1 MLPFI
6 RQDLAELAA
15 YTPHPGGASGESAHS
30 ESVLDRLDTNECP
43 YDLPEELKQKLAW
56 TYQQL
61 IETNRYPD
69 GGHAALKEAIA
80 QYVNESIAESIPVP
94 PLNKGE
100 ILNVPPLNKG
110 ALLNVPP
117 LNKGGLGGVKLQKT
131 AITADNI
138 SVGNGSDELIRSL
151 LIATCLGGQGSI
163 LVANPTFSM
172 YGITAKTLGIP
183 VVSAPR
189 KEDNF
194 EIDIAAAKQAILSV
208 GVAPVGAGC
217 ANAQNQNPPVRVVFV
232 VHPNSPTANALTT
245 NEIEWL
251 SSLPENILVVIDEA
265 YFEFSQNTLADRLQ
279 QHPNWIILRTFS
291 KAFRLASMRVGY
303 AIAHP
308 ELTAALEKIRLPY
321 NLPSFS
327 QTAAEFA
334 LAQRQQ
340 LLAVIPE
347 IIAERAKLIA
357 ALTQHQKLQVWPS
370 AANFVYL
377 RVKSAEGESSEKAH
391 QQIMQQLKAQGT
403 LIRHTGGG
411 LRITV
416 GTPDENQRTCD
427 RIGAILT

>member
-6 RQDLAELAA
+6 RKDLAELTA

-43 YDLPEELKQKLAW
+43 YDLPEELKKKLAW

-80 QYVNESIAESIPVP
+80 QYVNESITIPP
-94 PLNKGE
+94 
-100 ILNVPPLNKG
+100 
-110 ALLNVPP
+110 
-117 LNKGGLGGVKLQKT
+117 LGGVALPKT

-151 LIATCLGGQGSI
+151 LIATCLGGTGSI
-163 LVANPTFSM
+163 FVANPTFSM
-172 YGITAKTLGIP
+172 YGIIAQTLGIP
-183 VVSAPR
+183 VVSVQR
-189 KEDNF
+189 KEENF
-194 EIDIAAAKQAILSV
+194 EIDIEAAKRAI
-208 GVAPVGAGC
+208 G
-217 ANAQNQNPPVRVVFV
+217 QNQNPPVRAVFV
-232 VHPNSPTANALTT
+232 VHPNSPTANALTPD
-245 NEIEWL
+245 EIEWL
-251 SSLPENILVVIDEA
+251 ENLPSEILVVIDEA
-265 YFEFSQNTLADRLQ
+265 YFEFSQNTLADKLHH
-279 QHPNWIILRTFS
+279 HPNWIILRTFS

-308 ELTAALEKIRLPY
+308 ELAAALEKIRLPY
-321 NLPSFS
+321 NLPSFC
-327 QTAAEFA
+327 QVAAELA
-334 LAQRQQ
+334 LAQRQL

-347 IIAERAKLIA
+347 IISERAKLIA
-357 ALTQHQKLQVWPS
+357 ALTQYQKLQIWPS

-377 RVKSAEGESSEKAH
+377 RVKAGEGESSQQEH
-391 QQIMQQLKAQGT
+391 QQIMQHLKERGT

-416 GTPDENQRTCD
+416 GSPEENQRTVD
-427 RIGAILT
+427 RIAAIFD

>member
-6 RQDLAELAA
+6 RKDLAELAA
-15 YTPHPGGASGESAHS
+15 YTPHPGGASEESTHS
-30 ESVLDRLDTNECP
+30 EIVLDRLDTNECP

-80 QYVNESIAESIPVP
+80 QYVSESSQ
-94 PLNKGE
+94 
-100 ILNVPPLNKG
+100 NVGP
-110 ALLNVPP
+110 
-117 LNKGGLGGVKLQKT
+117 GGITQPKT

-151 LIATCLGGQGSI
+151 LIATCLGGAGSI

-183 VVSAPR
+183 VVSVAR
-189 KEDNF
+189 REDNF
-194 EIDIAAAKQAILSV
+194 EIDINAAQRAILSV
-208 GVAPVGAGC
+208 DEPPVGAGC
-217 ANAQNQNPPVRVVFV
+217 ANDQNQNPPVRIVFV
-232 VHPNSPTANALTT
+232 VHPNSPTANALTAD
-245 NEIEWL
+245 EVDWL
-251 SSLPENILVVIDEA
+251 ESLPEQILVVIDEA
-265 YFEFSQNTLADRLQ
+265 YFEFSQNTLADRLH

-334 LAQRQQ
+334 LAQRQL

-357 ALTQHQKLQVWPS
+357 ALSQHPTLQVWPS

-377 RVKSAEGESSEKAH
+377 RVKAAEGASIEQKH
-391 QQIMQQLKAQGT
+391 QQIMQQLKERGT

-416 GTPDENQRTCD
+416 GSPEENQRTCD
-427 RIGAILT
+427 RIAAILT

>member
-6 RQDLAELAA
+6 RKDLAELTA

-43 YDLPEELKQKLAW
+43 YDLPEELKKKLAW

-80 QYVNESIAESIPVP
+80 QYVNESITIP
-94 PLNKGE
+94 
-100 ILNVPPLNKG
+100 
-110 ALLNVPP
+110 A
-117 LNKGGLGGVKLQKT
+117 LGGVALPKT

-151 LIATCLGGQGSI
+151 LIATCLGGTGSI
-163 LVANPTFSM
+163 FVANPTFSM
-172 YGITAKTLGIP
+172 YGIIAQTLGIP
-183 VVSAPR
+183 VVSAQR
-189 KEDNF
+189 KEENF
-194 EIDIAAAKQAILSV
+194 EIDIEAAKRAI
-208 GVAPVGAGC
+208 
-217 ANAQNQNPPVRVVFV
+217 AQNQNPPVRAVFV
-232 VHPNSPTANALTT
+232 VHPNSPTANALTPD
-245 NEIEWL
+245 EIEWL
-251 SSLPENILVVIDEA
+251 ENLPSEILVVIDEA
-265 YFEFSQNTLADRLQ
+265 YFEFSQNTLADQLHH
-279 QHPNWIILRTFS
+279 HPNWIILRTFS

-308 ELTAALEKIRLPY
+308 ELAAALEKIRLPY
-321 NLPSFS
+321 NLPSFC
-327 QTAAEFA
+327 QVAAELA
-334 LAQRQQ
+334 LAQRQL

-347 IIAERAKLIA
+347 IISERAKLIA
-357 ALTQHQKLQVWPS
+357 ALTQYQKLQIWPS

-377 RVKSAEGESSEKAH
+377 RVKAGEGESPQQEH
-391 QQIMQQLKAQGT
+391 QQIMQHLKERGT

-416 GTPDENQRTCD
+416 GSPEENQRTVD
-427 RIGAILT
+427 RIAAIFD

>member
-6 RQDLAELAA
+6 RKDLAELTA

-30 ESVLDRLDTNECP
+30 EIVLDRLDTNECP

-80 QYVNESIAESIPVP
+80 QYVNEGLNIP
-94 PLNKGE
+94 PLVKGD
-100 ILNVPPLNKG
+100 
-110 ALLNVPP
+110 LLNVPP
-117 LNKGGLGGVKLQKT
+117 LNKGGLGGVPEPKT

-151 LIATCLGGQGSI
+151 LIATCLGGAGSI
-163 LVANPTFSM
+163 FVANPTFSM
-172 YGITAKTLGIP
+172 YGITATTLGIP
-183 VVSAPR
+183 VVSAR
-189 KEDNF
+189 RREDNF
-194 EIDIAAAKQAILSV
+194 AIDINAAKRAID
-208 GVAPVGAGC
+208 
-217 ANAQNQNPPVRVVFV
+217 QNQNPPVRIVFV
-232 VHPNSPTANALTT
+232 VHPNSPTANALTI

-265 YFEFSQNTLADRLQ
+265 YFEFSQNTLADRLH

-308 ELTAALEKIRLPY
+308 ELTATLEKIRLPY

-334 LAQRQQ
+334 LAQRQL

-347 IIAERAKLIA
+347 TISERAKLIA

-370 AANFVYL
+370 AANFLYL
-377 RVKSAEGESSEKAH
+377 RVKAAEGESAEQKH

-416 GTPDENQRTCD
+416 GTPDENVRTCD
-427 RIGAILT
+427 RLAAILTY

>member
-6 RQDLAELAA
+6 RKDLAELTA

-43 YDLPEELKQKLAW
+43 YDLPEELKKKLAW

-80 QYVNESIAESIPVP
+80 QYVNESIAIPP
-94 PLNKGE
+94 
-100 ILNVPPLNKG
+100 
-110 ALLNVPP
+110 
-117 LNKGGLGGVKLQKT
+117 LGGVALPKT

-151 LIATCLGGQGSI
+151 LIATCLGGTGSI
-163 LVANPTFSM
+163 FVANPTFSM
-172 YGITAKTLGIP
+172 YGIIAQTLGIP
-183 VVSAPR
+183 VVSAQR
-189 KEDNF
+189 KDENF
-194 EIDIAAAKQAILSV
+194 EIDIEAAKRDL
-208 GVAPVGAGC
+208 
-217 ANAQNQNPPVRVVFV
+217 AQNQNPPVRAVFV
-232 VHPNSPTANALTT
+232 VHPNSPTANALTPD
-245 NEIEWL
+245 EIEWL
-251 SSLPENILVVIDEA
+251 ESLPSEILVVIDEA
-265 YFEFSQNTLADRLQ
+265 YFEFSQNTLADQLHH
-279 QHPNWIILRTFS
+279 HPNWIILRTFS

-308 ELTAALEKIRLPY
+308 ELAAALEKIRLPY
-321 NLPSFS
+321 NLPSFC
-327 QTAAEFA
+327 QVAAELA
-334 LAQRQQ
+334 LGQRQL

-347 IIAERAKLIA
+347 IISERAKLIT
-357 ALTQHQKLQVWPS
+357 ALTQYQKLQIWPS

-377 RVKSAEGESSEKAH
+377 RVKAGEGQSPQQEH
-391 QQIMQQLKAQGT
+391 QQIMQHLKERGT

-416 GTPDENQRTCD
+416 GSPEENQRTVD
-427 RIGAILT
+427 RITAILRLCRLV

>member
-6 RQDLAELAA
+6 RKDLAELTA

-43 YDLPEELKQKLAW
+43 YDLPEELKKKLAW

-80 QYVNESIAESIPVP
+80 QYVNESITIPP
-94 PLNKGE
+94 
-100 ILNVPPLNKG
+100 
-110 ALLNVPP
+110 
-117 LNKGGLGGVKLQKT
+117 LGGVALPKT

-151 LIATCLGGQGSI
+151 LIATCLGGTGSI
-163 LVANPTFSM
+163 FVANPTFSM
-172 YGITAKTLGIP
+172 YGIIAQTLGIP
-183 VVSAPR
+183 VVSAQR
-189 KEDNF
+189 KEENF
-194 EIDIAAAKQAILSV
+194 EIDIEAAKRAI
-208 GVAPVGAGC
+208 
-217 ANAQNQNPPVRVVFV
+217 AQNQNPPVRAVFV
-232 VHPNSPTANALTT
+232 VHPNSPTANALTPD
-245 NEIEWL
+245 EIEWL
-251 SSLPENILVVIDEA
+251 ENLPSEILVVIDEA
-265 YFEFSQNTLADRLQ
+265 YFEFSQNTLADQLHH
-279 QHPNWIILRTFS
+279 HPNWIILRTFS

-308 ELTAALEKIRLPY
+308 ELAAALEKIRLPY
-321 NLPSFS
+321 NLPSFC
-327 QTAAEFA
+327 QVAAELA
-334 LAQRQQ
+334 LAQRQL

-347 IIAERAKLIA
+347 IISERAKLIA
-357 ALTQHQKLQVWPS
+357 ALTQYQKLQIWPS

-377 RVKSAEGESSEKAH
+377 RVKAGEGESPQQEH
-391 QQIMQQLKAQGT
+391 QQIMQHLKERGT

-416 GTPDENQRTCD
+416 GSPEENQRTVD
-427 RIGAILT
+427 RIAAIFD

>member
-6 RQDLAELAA
+6 RKDLAELTA

-43 YDLPEELKQKLAW
+43 YDLPEELKKKLAW

-80 QYVNESIAESIPVP
+80 QYVNESIAIP
-94 PLNKGE
+94 PL
-100 ILNVPPLNKG
+100 
-110 ALLNVPP
+110 
-117 LNKGGLGGVKLQKT
+117 GGLALPKT

-151 LIATCLGGQGSI
+151 LIATCLGGTGSI
-163 LVANPTFSM
+163 FVANPTFSM
-172 YGITAKTLGIP
+172 YGIIAQTLGIP
-183 VVSAPR
+183 VVSAQR
-189 KEDNF
+189 KEENF
-194 EIDIAAAKQAILSV
+194 EIDIDAAKCAI
-208 GVAPVGAGC
+208 
-217 ANAQNQNPPVRVVFV
+217 AQNQNPPVRAVFV
-232 VHPNSPTANALTT
+232 VHPNSPTANALTPD
-245 NEIEWL
+245 EIEWL
-251 SSLPENILVVIDEA
+251 ESLPSEILVVIDEA
-265 YFEFSQNTLADRLQ
+265 YFEFSQNTLADQLHH
-279 QHPNWIILRTFS
+279 HPNWIILRTFS

-308 ELTAALEKIRLPY
+308 ELAAALEKIRLPY
-321 NLPSFS
+321 NLPSFC
-327 QTAAEFA
+327 QVAAEFA
-334 LAQRQQ
+334 LAQRQL

-347 IIAERAKLIA
+347 IISERAKLIA
-357 ALTQHQKLQVWPS
+357 ALTQYQKLQIWPS

-377 RVKSAEGESSEKAH
+377 RVKAGEGESPQQEH
-391 QQIMQQLKAQGT
+391 QQIMQHLKERGT

-416 GTPDENQRTCD
+416 GSPEENQRTVD
-427 RIGAILT
+427 RIAAIFD

>member
-6 RQDLAELAA
+6 RKDLAELTA

-43 YDLPEELKQKLAW
+43 YDLPEELKKKLAW

-80 QYVNESIAESIPVP
+80 QYVNESITIPP
-94 PLNKGE
+94 
-100 ILNVPPLNKG
+100 
-110 ALLNVPP
+110 
-117 LNKGGLGGVKLQKT
+117 LGGVALPKT

-151 LIATCLGGQGSI
+151 LIATCLGGTGSI
-163 LVANPTFSM
+163 FVANPTFSM
-172 YGITAKTLGIP
+172 YGIIAQTLGIP
-183 VVSAPR
+183 VVSAQR
-189 KEDNF
+189 KEENF
-194 EIDIAAAKQAILSV
+194 EIDIEAAKKAI
-208 GVAPVGAGC
+208 
-217 ANAQNQNPPVRVVFV
+217 AQNQNPPVRAVFV
-232 VHPNSPTANALTT
+232 VHPNSPTANALTPD
-245 NEIEWL
+245 EIEWL
-251 SSLPENILVVIDEA
+251 ENLPSEILVVIDEA
-265 YFEFSQNTLADRLQ
+265 YFEFSQNTLADQLHH
-279 QHPNWIILRTFS
+279 HPNWIILRTFS

-308 ELTAALEKIRLPY
+308 ELAAALEKIRLPY
-321 NLPSFS
+321 NLPSFC
-327 QTAAEFA
+327 QVAAELA
-334 LAQRQQ
+334 LAQRQL

-347 IIAERAKLIA
+347 IISERAKLIA
-357 ALTQHQKLQVWPS
+357 ALTQYQKLQIWPS

-377 RVKSAEGESSEKAH
+377 RVKAGEGESPQQEH
-391 QQIMQQLKAQGT
+391 QQIMQHLKERGT

-416 GTPDENQRTCD
+416 GSPEENQRTVD
-427 RIGAILT
+427 RIAAIFA

>member
-6 RQDLAELAA
+6 RKDLAELTA

-43 YDLPEELKQKLAW
+43 YDLPEELKKKLAW

-80 QYVNESIAESIPVP
+80 QYVNESITIP
-94 PLNKGE
+94 PLG
-100 ILNVPPLNKG
+100 G
-110 ALLNVPP
+110 AALP
-117 LNKGGLGGVKLQKT
+117 KT

-151 LIATCLGGQGSI
+151 LIATCLGGTGSI
-163 LVANPTFSM
+163 FVANPTFSM
-172 YGITAKTLGIP
+172 YGIIAQTLGIP
-183 VVSAPR
+183 VVSAQR
-189 KEDNF
+189 KEENF
-194 EIDIAAAKQAILSV
+194 EIDIEAAKRDL
-208 GVAPVGAGC
+208 
-217 ANAQNQNPPVRVVFV
+217 AQNQNPPVRAVFV
-232 VHPNSPTANALTT
+232 VHPNSPTANALTPD
-245 NEIEWL
+245 EIEWL
-251 SSLPENILVVIDEA
+251 ENLPSQILVVIDEA
-265 YFEFSQNTLADRLQ
+265 YFEFSQNTLADQLHH
-279 QHPNWIILRTFS
+279 HPNWIILRTFS

-308 ELTAALEKIRLPY
+308 ELAAALEKIRLPY
-321 NLPSFS
+321 NLPSFC
-327 QTAAEFA
+327 QVAAEFV
-334 LAQRQQ
+334 LAQRQL

-347 IIAERAKLIA
+347 IISERAKLIA
-357 ALTQHQKLQVWPS
+357 ALTQYQKLQIWPS

-377 RVKSAEGESSEKAH
+377 RVKAGEGKSPQQEH
-391 QQIMQQLKAQGT
+391 QQIMQHLKERGT

-416 GTPDENQRTCD
+416 GSPEENQRTVD
-427 RIGAILT
+427 RIAAIFA

>member
-6 RQDLAELAA
+6 RKDLAELTA
-15 YTPHPGGASGESAHS
+15 YTPHPGGTSGEPAHS
-30 ESVLDRLDTNECP
+30 ESAIDRLDTNECP
-43 YDLPEELKQKLAW
+43 YDLPEELKKKLAW

-80 QYVNESIAESIPVP
+80 QYVNES
-94 PLNKGE
+94 
-100 ILNVPPLNKG
+100 
-110 ALLNVPP
+110 LNVPP
-117 LNKGGLGGVKLQKT
+117 LNKGGLGGVTLPKT

-138 SVGNGSDELIRSL
+138 SVGNGSDELIRSI

-172 YGITAKTLGIP
+172 YGIIAQTLGIP
-183 VVSAPR
+183 VVSVQR
-189 KEDNF
+189 KEETF
-194 EIDIAAAKQAILSV
+194 EIDIEAAKRAILSV

-217 ANAQNQNPPVRVVFV
+217 ANAQNQNPPVRAVFV
-232 VHPNSPTANALTT
+232 VHPNSPTANALTAD
-245 NEIEWL
+245 EIEWL
-251 SSLPENILVVIDEA
+251 SNLPEEILVVIDEA
-265 YFEFSQNTLADRLQ
+265 YFEFSQNTLADQLH

-308 ELTAALEKIRLPY
+308 ELTATLEKIRLPY

-327 QTAAEFA
+327 QTAAELA
-334 LAQRQQ
+334 LAQRQL
-340 LLAVIPE
+340 LLATIPE
-347 IIAERAKLIA
+347 TLSERSKLIA

-377 RVKSAEGESSEKAH
+377 RVKAGEGEAAEQEHK
-391 QQIMQQLKAQGT
+391 QIMQQLKEGGT

-416 GTPDENQRTCD
+416 GSPEENQRTVD
-427 RIGAILT
+427 RIGEIFDNP

>member
-6 RQDLAELAA
+6 RKDLAELTA
-15 YTPHPGGASGESAHS
+15 YTPHPGSASGESGHS
-30 ESVLDRLDTNECP
+30 ESLLDRLDTNECA

-80 QYVNESIAESIPVP
+80 QYVNESSQNIGP
-94 PLNKGE
+94 
-100 ILNVPPLNKG
+100 
-110 ALLNVPP
+110 
-117 LNKGGLGGVKLQKT
+117 GGVPQLT
-131 AITADNI
+131 TPITGDNI

-151 LIATCLGGQGSI
+151 LIATCLGGAGSI

-172 YGITAKTLGIP
+172 YGIIAQTLGIP
-183 VVSAPR
+183 VVSVPR
-189 KEDNF
+189 KEENF
-194 EIDIAAAKQAILSV
+194 EIDLEAAKRAID
-208 GVAPVGAGC
+208 
-217 ANAQNQNPPVRVVFV
+217 QNQNPPVRVVFV
-232 VHPNSPTANALTT
+232 VHPNSPTANALTAD
-245 NEIEWL
+245 EIEWL
-251 SSLPENILVVIDEA
+251 SSLPEQILVVIDEA
-265 YFEFSQNTLADRLQ
+265 YFEFSQNTLAYRLH

-291 KAFRLASMRVGY
+291 KALRLASMRVGY

-308 ELTAALEKIRLPY
+308 ELTATLEKIRLPY
-321 NLPSFS
+321 NLPAFS
-327 QTAAEFA
+327 QLAAELA
-334 LAQRQQ
+334 LAQRQL

-347 IIAERAKLIA
+347 IISERAKLIA

-377 RVKSAEGESSEKAH
+377 RVKAGKGESPEQEH

-416 GTPDENQRTCD
+416 GSPEENQRTCD
-427 RIGAILT
+427 RIGEIFD

>member
-1 MLPFI
+1 MLSFI
-6 RQDLAELAA
+6 RKDLAELTA

-43 YDLPEELKQKLAW
+43 YDLPEELKKKLAW

-80 QYVNESIAESIPVP
+80 QYVNESITIPP
-94 PLNKGE
+94 
-100 ILNVPPLNKG
+100 
-110 ALLNVPP
+110 
-117 LNKGGLGGVKLQKT
+117 LGGVALPKT

-151 LIATCLGGQGSI
+151 LIATCLGGTGSI
-163 LVANPTFSM
+163 FVANPTFSM
-172 YGITAKTLGIP
+172 YAIIAETLGIP
-183 VVSAPR
+183 VVSVRR
-189 KEDNF
+189 KEENF
-194 EIDIAAAKQAILSV
+194 EIDIEAAKKAI
-208 GVAPVGAGC
+208 
-217 ANAQNQNPPVRVVFV
+217 AQKQNPPVRAVFV
-232 VHPNSPTANALTT
+232 VHPNSPTANALTPD
-245 NEIEWL
+245 EIKWL
-251 SSLPENILVVIDEA
+251 ENLPSEILVVIDEA
-265 YFEFSQNTLADRLQ
+265 YFEFSQNTLAGKLH

-308 ELTAALEKIRLPY
+308 ELAAALEKIRLPY
-321 NLPSFS
+321 NLPSFC
-327 QTAAEFA
+327 QVAAELA
-334 LAQRQQ
+334 LAQRQL

-347 IIAERAKLIA
+347 IISERAKLIT
-357 ALTQHQKLQVWPS
+357 ALTQYQKLQIWPS

-377 RVKSAEGESSEKAH
+377 RVKAGEGESPQQEH
-391 QQIMQQLKAQGT
+391 QQIMQHLKERGT

-416 GTPDENQRTCD
+416 GSPEENQRTVD
-427 RIGAILT
+427 RIAAIFA

>member
-6 RQDLAELAA
+6 RKDLAELTA

-43 YDLPEELKQKLAW
+43 YDLPEELKKKLAW

-80 QYVNESIAESIPVP
+80 QYVNESITIP
-94 PLNKGE
+94 
-100 ILNVPPLNKG
+100 
-110 ALLNVPP
+110 A
-117 LNKGGLGGVKLQKT
+117 LGGVALPKT

-151 LIATCLGGQGSI
+151 LIATCLGGTGSI
-163 LVANPTFSM
+163 FVANPTFSM
-172 YGITAKTLGIP
+172 YGIIAQTLGIP
-183 VVSAPR
+183 VVSAQR
-189 KEDNF
+189 KEENF
-194 EIDIAAAKQAILSV
+194 EIDIEAAKKAI
-208 GVAPVGAGC
+208 AP
-217 ANAQNQNPPVRVVFV
+217 NQNPPVRAVFV
-232 VHPNSPTANALTT
+232 VHPNSPTANALTPD
-245 NEIEWL
+245 EIEWL
-251 SSLPENILVVIDEA
+251 ESLPSEILVVIDEA
-265 YFEFSQNTLADRLQ
+265 YFEFSQNTLADQLHH
-279 QHPNWIILRTFS
+279 HPNWIILRTFS

-308 ELTAALEKIRLPY
+308 ELAAALEKIRLPY
-321 NLPSFS
+321 NLPSFC
-327 QTAAEFA
+327 QVAAEFA
-334 LAQRQQ
+334 LAQRQL

-347 IIAERAKLIA
+347 IISERAKLIA
-357 ALTQHQKLQVWPS
+357 ALTQYQKLQIWPS

-377 RVKSAEGESSEKAH
+377 RVKAGEGESPQQEH
-391 QQIMQQLKAQGT
+391 QQIMQHLKERGT

-416 GTPDENQRTCD
+416 GSPEENQRTVD
-427 RIGAILT
+427 RIAAIFD

>member
-6 RQDLAELAA
+6 RKDLAELTA

-43 YDLPEELKQKLAW
+43 YDLPEELKKKLAW

-80 QYVNESIAESIPVP
+80 QYVNESITIP
-94 PLNKGE
+94 PLG
-100 ILNVPPLNKG
+100 G
-110 ALLNVPP
+110 AALP
-117 LNKGGLGGVKLQKT
+117 KT

-151 LIATCLGGQGSI
+151 LIATCLGGTGSI
-163 LVANPTFSM
+163 FVANPTFSM
-172 YGITAKTLGIP
+172 YGIIAQTLGIP
-183 VVSAPR
+183 VVSAQR
-189 KEDNF
+189 KEENF
-194 EIDIAAAKQAILSV
+194 EIDIEAAKRDL
-208 GVAPVGAGC
+208 
-217 ANAQNQNPPVRVVFV
+217 AQNQNPPVRAVFV
-232 VHPNSPTANALTT
+232 VHPNSPTANALTPD
-245 NEIEWL
+245 EIEWL
-251 SSLPENILVVIDEA
+251 ENLPSEILVVIDEA
-265 YFEFSQNTLADRLQ
+265 YFEFSQNTLADQLHH
-279 QHPNWIILRTFS
+279 HPNWIILRTFS

-308 ELTAALEKIRLPY
+308 ELAAALEKIRLPY
-321 NLPSFS
+321 NLPSFC
-327 QTAAEFA
+327 QVAAELA
-334 LAQRQQ
+334 LAQRQL

-347 IIAERAKLIA
+347 IISERAKLIA
-357 ALTQHQKLQVWPS
+357 ALTQYQKLQVWPS

-377 RVKSAEGESSEKAH
+377 RVKAGEGESPQQEH
-391 QQIMQQLKAQGT
+391 QQIMQHLKERGT

-416 GTPDENQRTCD
+416 GSPEENQRTVD
-427 RIGAILT
+427 RIAAIFD

>member
-6 RQDLAELAA
+6 RKDLAELTA

-43 YDLPEELKQKLAW
+43 YDLPEELKKKLAW

-80 QYVNESIAESIPVP
+80 QYVNESIIVP
-94 PLNKGE
+94 PLG
-100 ILNVPPLNKG
+100 G
-110 ALLNVPP
+110 AALP
-117 LNKGGLGGVKLQKT
+117 QT

-151 LIATCLGGQGSI
+151 LIATCLGGTGSI
-163 LVANPTFSM
+163 FVANPTFSM
-172 YGITAKTLGIP
+172 YGIIAQTLGIP
-183 VVSAPR
+183 VVSAQR
-189 KEDNF
+189 KEENF
-194 EIDIAAAKQAILSV
+194 EIDIEAANKAI
-208 GVAPVGAGC
+208 
-217 ANAQNQNPPVRVVFV
+217 AQNPNPPVRAVFV
-232 VHPNSPTANALTT
+232 VHPTSPTANALTPD
-245 NEIEWL
+245 EIEWL
-251 SSLPENILVVIDEA
+251 ENLPSEILVVIDEA
-265 YFEFSQNTLADRLQ
+265 YFEFSQNTLADKLHE
-279 QHPNWIILRTFS
+279 HPNWIILRTFS
-291 KAFRLASMRVGY
+291 KALRLASMRVGY

-308 ELTAALEKIRLPY
+308 ELAAALEKIRLPY

-327 QTAAEFA
+327 QVAAELA
-334 LAQRQQ
+334 LAQRQL

-347 IIAERAKLIA
+347 IISERAKLIA
-357 ALTQHQKLQVWPS
+357 ALTQYQKLQIWPS

-377 RVKSAEGESSEKAH
+377 RVKAGEGESPQQEH
-391 QQIMQQLKAQGT
+391 QQIMQHLKERGT

-416 GTPDENQRTCD
+416 GSPEENQRTVD
-427 RIGAILT
+427 RIGAIFA

>member
-6 RQDLAELAA
+6 RKDLAELTA

-43 YDLPEELKQKLAW
+43 YDLPEELKKKLAW

-80 QYVNESIAESIPVP
+80 QYVNESIAIPP
-94 PLNKGE
+94 
-100 ILNVPPLNKG
+100 
-110 ALLNVPP
+110 
-117 LNKGGLGGVKLQKT
+117 LGGVALPKT

-151 LIATCLGGQGSI
+151 LIATCLGGTGSI
-163 LVANPTFSM
+163 FVANPTFSM
-172 YGITAKTLGIP
+172 YGIIAQTLGIP
-183 VVSAPR
+183 VVSAQR
-189 KEDNF
+189 KEENF
-194 EIDIAAAKQAILSV
+194 EIDIEAAKRDL
-208 GVAPVGAGC
+208 
-217 ANAQNQNPPVRVVFV
+217 AQNQNPPVRAVFV
-232 VHPNSPTANALTT
+232 VHPNSPTANALTPD
-245 NEIEWL
+245 EIEWL
-251 SSLPENILVVIDEA
+251 ENLPSEILVVIDEA
-265 YFEFSQNTLADRLQ
+265 YFEFSQNTLADRLH

-308 ELTAALEKIRLPY
+308 ELAAALEKIRLPY

-334 LAQRQQ
+334 LAQRQL
-340 LLAVIPE
+340 LLAVIPQ
-347 IIAERAKLIA
+347 IIAERSQLIA

-377 RVKSAEGESSEKAH
+377 RVKAGEGESPQQEH
-391 QQIMQQLKAQGT
+391 QQIMQQLKERGT

-416 GTPDENQRTCD
+416 GSPEENQRTVA
-427 RIGAILT
+427 RIAAILT

>member
-6 RQDLAELAA
+6 RKDLAELTA

-43 YDLPEELKQKLAW
+43 YDLPEELKKKLAW

-80 QYVNESIAESIPVP
+80 QYVNQSITIP
-94 PLNKGE
+94 PLG
-100 ILNVPPLNKG
+100 G
-110 ALLNVPP
+110 AALP
-117 LNKGGLGGVKLQKT
+117 KT

-151 LIATCLGGQGSI
+151 LIATCLGGTGSI
-163 LVANPTFSM
+163 FVANPTFSM
-172 YGITAKTLGIP
+172 YGIIAQTLGIP
-183 VVSAPR
+183 VVSAQR
-189 KEDNF
+189 KEENF
-194 EIDIAAAKQAILSV
+194 EIDIQAAKKAI
-208 GVAPVGAGC
+208 G
-217 ANAQNQNPPVRVVFV
+217 QNQNPPVRAVFV
-232 VHPNSPTANALTT
+232 VHPNSPTANALTPG
-245 NEIEWL
+245 EIEWL
-251 SSLPENILVVIDEA
+251 ENLPSEILVVIDEA
-265 YFEFSQNTLADRLQ
+265 YFEFSQNTLADQLHH
-279 QHPNWIILRTFS
+279 HPNWIILRTFS

-308 ELTAALEKIRLPY
+308 ELAAALEKIRLPY
-321 NLPSFS
+321 NLPSFC
-327 QTAAEFA
+327 QVAAELA
-334 LAQRQQ
+334 LGQRQL

-347 IIAERAKLIA
+347 IISERAKLIA
-357 ALTQHQKLQVWPS
+357 ALTQYQKLQIWPS

-377 RVKSAEGESSEKAH
+377 QVKAGEGEFPQQEH
-391 QQIMQQLKAQGT
+391 QQIMQHLKERGT

-416 GTPDENQRTCD
+416 GSPEENQRTVD
-427 RIGAILT
+427 RIAAIFD

>member
-6 RQDLAELAA
+6 RKDLAELTA

-43 YDLPEELKQKLAW
+43 YDLPEALKQKLAW
-56 TYQQL
+56 NYQQL

-80 QYVNESIAESIPVP
+80 QYVNES
-94 PLNKGE
+94 
-100 ILNVPPLNKG
+100 
-110 ALLNVPP
+110 LNVPP
-117 LNKGGLGGVKLQKT
+117 LNKGGLGGVPQPKT

-151 LIATCLGGQGSI
+151 LIATCLGGSGSI

-172 YGITAKTLGIP
+172 YGIIAQTLGIP

-194 EIDIAAAKQAILSV
+194 EIDIEMVKRAI
-208 GVAPVGAGC
+208 
-217 ANAQNQNPPVRVVFV
+217 AQTENPPVRVVFV

-245 NEIEWL
+245 DEIEWL
-251 SSLPENILVVIDEA
+251 STLPEDILVVIDEA
-265 YFEFSQNTLADRLQ
+265 YFEFSQNTLAGKLH

-308 ELTAALEKIRLPY
+308 SLTAALEKIRLPY
-321 NLPSFS
+321 NLPAFS
-327 QTAAEFA
+327 QAAAEFA
-334 LAQRQQ
+334 LAQRQF

-347 IIAERAKLIA
+347 TISERAKLIA

-370 AANFVYL
+370 AGNFVYL
-377 RVKSAEGESSEKAH
+377 RVKAAGANSAETEHK
-391 QQIMQQLKAQGT
+391 QIMQQLKAKGT

-416 GTPDENQRTCD
+416 GSPEENQRTSD
-427 RIGAILT
+427 RISRILA